1 MTKTIHQCL
10 ILEFSEFYELVKHV
24 LNKDV
29 WNIIYKL
36 SLPDL
41 KIGDKCIYYSRN
53 PCNYRTVSI
62 INIYYSNDDNKY
74 SYEFELIDCDCRR
87 HKRHLNLKI
96 CKGQRLYGN
105 TTFAIEG
112 VLKKI

>member
-1 MTKTIHQCL
+1 MTIHQCL

-24 LNKDV
+24 LNEDV
-29 WNIIYKL
+29 WNIIYKM

-74 SYEFELIDCDCRR
+74 IYEFELIDCDCRR